1 MIALLVFITL
11 TLAMVAPLLLLKP
24 SPLTERE
31 VARINECNAWVAETK
46 AKLDATQAKADAL
59 TAKAAV
65 PAVPAV
71 HYTVSSTFFTDV
83 PYTAI
88 EWVAIEGE
96 ELRLEHPAYSEPE
109 WVWHTVT
116 RGWFYRVIGPRRMRE
131 AAVVAHYPE
140 ADVHAALDDEI
151 DWGRATVAAYYPEAD
166 VLAALDDEID
176 WEF

>member
-11 TLAMVAPLLLLKP
+11 TLVMVAPFFLLKP
-24 SPLTERE
+24 SPLTARE

-71 HYTVSSTFFTDV
+71 PAVHYTVSSMFFTDV

-96 ELRLEHPAYSEPE
+96 ELGFFIPRRNTMYQ
-109 WVWHTVT
+109 VVT
-116 RGWFYRVIGPRRMRE
+116 RTPMGAINKANSLEGRGFIVTME
-131 AAVVAHYPE
+131 AHGDLIISATRIKAVRHVA
-140 ADVHAALDDEI
+140 
-151 DWGRATVAAYYPEAD
+151 
-166 VLAALDDEID
+166 
-176 WEF
+176 